1 LEVTLSSLA
10 ELSEKVQQ
18 GCTSEV
24 VSLIEQALD
33 EGLSAQQILDE
44 GLLDGLGKLS
54 ERFRNSEVFIGE
66 LLQAS
71 KTLNVSMGL
80 LRSLLF
86 EDSVVLHGKVVIA
99 TVEGDLHDIGK
110 NLIKYMLEGIGV
122 EVVDLGADIPTA
134 QIVEA
139 VRKHQPDILA
149 LSALLTTTM
158 ERQRDVIKALRA
170 AGLRR
175 QVKVI
180 VGGAPITKEY
190 SESIGADGYATD
202 AATVV
207 GLIKELLGDE
217 A

>member
-1 LEVTLSSLA
+1 MSLLT

-33 EGLSAQQILDE
+33 EGMPAQQILDE
-44 GLLDGLGKLS
+44 GMLDGLGKLS
-54 ERFRNSEVFIGE
+54 VRFRNSEVFIGE

-71 KTLNVSMGL
+71 KALNVGMGL
-80 LRSLLF
+80 LKSLLF
-86 EDSVVLHGKVVIA
+86 EDSIALRGKVVIA

-110 NLIKYMLEGIGV
+110 NLIRYMLEGIGV
-122 EVVDLGADIPTA
+122 EVIDLGADIPA
-134 QIVEA
+134 VRIVEA
-139 VRKHQPDILA
+139 VRKHKPDILA

-158 ERQRDVIKALRA
+158 ERQRDVIKALRI

-180 VGGAPITKEY
+180 VGGAPITEEF
-190 SESIGADGYATD
+190 SESIGADGYAAD

-207 GLIKELLGDE
+207 DLIKRLLKDK